1 VPALKQKVI
10 GTSDVLPVPMR
21 VYTSWVG
28 ELGKLLAEALLEK
41 GIDLPTP
48 LDSEAAILEQL
59 QQSESRNLR
68 TVLIFDQFEE
78 FFFVYPTP
86 GERRQFFEFVGACL
100 NILPV
105 KVILSLREDYLHYLL
120 ECDRLPSMKMIGND
134 ILTKNVRYP
143 LGNFQPR
150 MRKRSSSV

>member
-68 TVLIFDQFEE
+68 TVLILTSLKNSSL
-78 FFFVYPTP
+78 YIP
-86 GERRQFFEFVGACL
+86 
-100 NILPV
+100 ILP
-105 KVILSLREDYLHYLL
+105 KAAI
-120 ECDRLPSMKMIGND
+120 
-134 ILTKNVRYP
+134 
-143 LGNFQPR
+143 F
-150 MRKRSSSV
+150 

>member
-1 VPALKQKVI
+1 
-10 GTSDVLPVPMR
+10 
-21 VYTSWVG
+21 
-28 ELGKLLAEALLEK
+28 
-41 GIDLPTP
+41 
-48 LDSEAAILEQL
+48 LEQL
-59 QQSESRNLR
+59 QQSESRHLR

-100 NILPV
+100 KILPV

-134 ILTKNVRYP
+134 ILTRNVRYP
-143 LGNFQPR
+143 LGNFSTENAKAIVQR
-150 MRKRSSSV
+150 LTERSSFT